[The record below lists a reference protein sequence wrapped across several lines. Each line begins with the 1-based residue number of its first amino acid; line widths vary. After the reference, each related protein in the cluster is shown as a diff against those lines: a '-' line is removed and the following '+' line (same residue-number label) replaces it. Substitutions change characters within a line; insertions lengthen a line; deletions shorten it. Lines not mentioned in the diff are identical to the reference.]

1 MKKITDI
8 QIEKKVLPTKVIQFG
23 EGNFLRAFI
32 DWQIQQ
38 MNNQGLFNGGV
49 TIVQPIEHG
58 MTKNL
63 DTQNNI
69 YTVVLEGLLEGKKVQ
84 SDEIITAINGTVN
97 PYEDF
102 DSYLALAEEDSSEV
116 IFSNTTEAG
125 ISFDETDKLDDR
137 PAKSYPAKLTQLLH
151 RRFGRSE
158 KGFHIIPCEL
168 INHNGDKLKETILQY
183 ADLWNLGADFKKWI
197 EEENHF
203 YSTLV
208 DRIVPGFPRD
218 NKEEVFERIGYEDNL
233 LVKAEAFHLFV
244 IEGNKELEK
253 VLPFEEAGLNVI
265 ITDDMQPYRER
276 KVRLLNGP
284 HTTMTPIGLLAGI
297 ETVGEIMRDPD
308 FSKFIHDEMYEEI
321 SPMIDL
327 PKDELASYSEAIKE
341 RFANP
346 FVRHELTSIALNS
359 ISKYKT
365 RLLPGVLQNIKHTNK
380 VPRRMT
386 LALAALLVIYGDF
399 ANITVEPVDTDD
411 VVKKFQELKKSDDY
425 VSAVLSNQDFWGEDL
440 TKYPE
445 LVKEVKIDVEELLT
459 KGARALVK
467 EINAEWE

>member
-38 MNNQGLFNGGV
+38 MNNQNLFNGGV

-63 DTQNNI
+63 DAQNNI

-102 DSYLALAEEDSSEV
+102 DSYLALAEEDSIEV

-151 RRFGRSE
+151 RRFGRCK

-168 INHNGDKLKETILQY
+168 INHNGDKLKEIILQY
-183 ADLWNLGADFKKWI
+183 ADLWNLAADFKKWI

-208 DRIVPGFPRD
+208 DRIVPGFPHD

-233 LVKAEAFHLFV
+233 LVKAEAFLLFV

-253 VLPFEEAGLNVI
+253 VLPFEGAGLNVI
-265 ITDDMQPYRER
+265 ITDNMQPYRER

-297 ETVGEIMRDPD
+297 ETVGEIMSDPD

-365 RLLPGVLQNIKHTNK
+365 RLLPGVLQNIERTNK
-380 VPRRMT
+380 VPRRMA

-399 ANITVEPVDTDD
+399 ANVTVEPVDTDD

-425 VSAVLSNQDFWGEDL
+425 VNAVLSNQDFWGEDL

-445 LVKEVKIDVEELLT
+445 LVKEVKTDVEQLLT
-459 KGARALVK
+459 KGARAIVK
-467 EINAEWE
+467 EINAE

>member
-38 MNNQGLFNGGV
+38 MNNQDLFNGGV
-49 TIVQPIEHG
+49 MIVQPIEHG

-63 DTQNNI
+63 DAQNNI

-97 PYEDF
+97 PYEDC
-102 DSYLALAEEDSSEV
+102 DSYLALAAEDSIEV

-151 RRFGRSE
+151 RRFGRSK

-168 INHNGDKLKETILQY
+168 INHNGDKLKEIILQY
-183 ADLWNLGADFKKWI
+183 ADLWNLAADFKKWI

-208 DRIVPGFPRD
+208 DRIVPGFPHD

-233 LVKAEAFHLFV
+233 LVKAEAFLLFV

-253 VLPFEEAGLNVI
+253 VLPFEGAGLNVI

-297 ETVGEIMRDPD
+297 ETVGEIMSDPD

-365 RLLPGVLQNIKHTNK
+365 RLLPGVLQNIERTNK
-380 VPRRMT
+380 VPRRMA

-399 ANITVEPVDTDD
+399 VNVTVEPVDTDD
-411 VVKKFQELKKSDDY
+411 VVKKFQELKKSEDY
-425 VSAVLSNQDFWGEDL
+425 VNAVLSNQDFWGEDL
-440 TKYPE
+440 TKHPE
-445 LVKEVKIDVEELLT
+445 LVKEVKTDVEQLLT
-459 KGARALVK
+459 KGARAIVK
-467 EINAEWE
+467 EINAE

>member
-8 QIEKKVLPTKVIQFG
+8 QIEKNFLPTKVIQFG

-58 MTKNL
+58 MIKNL
-63 DTQNNI
+63 DAQNNI
-69 YTVVLEGLLEGKKVQ
+69 YTVLLEGLLEGKKVQ

-102 DSYLALAEEDSSEV
+102 DSYLALAEEDSIEV

-151 RRFGRSE
+151 RRFGRSK

-168 INHNGDKLKETILQY
+168 INHNGDKLKEIILQY
-183 ADLWNLGADFKKWI
+183 ADLWNLAADFKKWI

-208 DRIVPGFPRD
+208 DRIVPGFPHD

-233 LVKAEAFHLFV
+233 LVKAEAFLLFV

-253 VLPFEEAGLNVI
+253 VLPFEGAGLNVI

-297 ETVGEIMRDPD
+297 ETVGEIMSDPD

-327 PKDELASYSEAIKE
+327 PKDELAFYSEAIKE

-365 RLLPGVLQNIKHTNK
+365 RLLPGVLQNIESTNK
-380 VPRRMT
+380 VPRRMV

-399 ANITVEPVDTDD
+399 ANVTVEPVDTDD

-425 VSAVLSNQDFWGEDL
+425 VNAVLSNQDFWGEDL

-445 LVKEVKIDVEELLT
+445 LVKEVKTDVEQLLT
-459 KGARALVK
+459 KGARAIVK